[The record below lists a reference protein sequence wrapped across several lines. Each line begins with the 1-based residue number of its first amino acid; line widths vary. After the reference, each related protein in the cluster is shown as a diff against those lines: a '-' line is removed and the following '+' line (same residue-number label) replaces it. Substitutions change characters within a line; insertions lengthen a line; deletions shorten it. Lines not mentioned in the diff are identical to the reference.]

1 MMPEIALNILDIAEN
16 SVRAQASLV
25 EITVSVQPKE
35 DILTVMIKDDGCG
48 MTPEQ
53 VGKVQDP
60 FFTTRTTRKVG
71 LGVPF
76 FKQAAESTGGSTT
89 EEAAAESAGT
99 AEAAESASSALDS
112 LPAAVGEGTI
122 TATPEMYSA
131 IDLSEPYTVNMYM
144 IGDTPNDWDR
154 VLELANEYLEPF
166 NTSLNVTIMSWSDY
180 PTMYSLVL
188 AGGEQVDMIFTAPWC
203 YMYTEAAKGSFY
215 ELTDEFIAANM
226 PLTSKYQAAE
236 SWDETTISGK
246 TIAVPSNVAS
256 PMGKIVAIRQD
267 LADKY
272 GISELTSWDDYMNFC
287 LTIAEQETPE
297 SGIYAMPASGN
308 NSELWDVYRQQY
320 DTFAAV
326 SSGNVVMYYQY
337 DGEIPA
343 KEDIKL
349 VCELDYFRDFA
360 HDMKTLADAGAWSR
374 SALTN
379 TVTDDDAFGNLQGAS
394 IAWNTSVFTYM
405 EQAEKTEGVE
415 CAAYDITQDHLVGAE
430 AYSNND
436 MAITAGSQNPERAA
450 MVLDLMKF
458 DTYLNKLLLLGI
470 EGEHYSINE
479 QNEYTELENSTN
491 YAAFST
497 SVSWAIKN
505 GDLTEGGVPE
515 REKAIT
521 DAWEERVVMN
531 PTITFVFDDTNV
543 KSYMS
548 AVDSV
553 LADYIPMLQL
563 GLVDDVDATIDECVQ
578 KCYDAGLQNIYDEFN
593 TQYDAWVATRG

>member
-1 MMPEIALNILDIAEN
+1 MNMKKKRLLAIVMSLCLTAAALA
-16 SVRAQASLV
+16 
-25 EITVSVQPKE
+25 
-35 DILTVMIKDDGCG
+35 GCG
-48 MTPEQ
+48 
-53 VGKVQDP
+53 GS
-60 FFTTRTTRKVG
+60 G
-71 LGVPF
+71 
-76 FKQAAESTGGSTT
+76 GGSQ
-89 EEAAAESAGT
+89 ESAQENAAAET
-99 AEAAESASSALDS
+99 TAESAAGTEAAQSTAASLDS

-122 TATPEMYSA
+122 TATPEMYSS
-131 IDLSEPYTVNMYM
+131 IDLSEPYTVNMYL

-154 VLELANEYLEPF
+154 ILELTNEYLEPF

-180 PTMYSLVL
+180 QTMYSLVL
-188 AGGEQVDMIFTAPWC
+188 AGGEQVDLIFTAPWC

-215 ELTDEFIAANM
+215 ELTDEFIANNM
-226 PLTSKYQAAE
+226 PLTNKYQAAE

-272 GISELTSWDDYMNFC
+272 GISGLTTWEDYMNFC
-287 LTIAEQETPE
+287 QTIAEQETPE
-297 SGIYAMPASGN
+297 SGIYAMPASGG

-521 DAWEERVVMN
+521 NAWEERVVMN

-578 KCYDAGLQNIYDEFN
+578 KCYDAGLQNIYDEFY
-593 TQYDAWVATRG
+593 TQYDAWAATR

>member
-1 MMPEIALNILDIAEN
+1 MKKKRLLAIVMSLCLTAAALA
-16 SVRAQASLV
+16 
-25 EITVSVQPKE
+25 
-35 DILTVMIKDDGCG
+35 GCG
-48 MTPEQ
+48 
-53 VGKVQDP
+53 GS
-60 FFTTRTTRKVG
+60 G
-71 LGVPF
+71 
-76 FKQAAESTGGSTT
+76 GGSQ
-89 EEAAAESAGT
+89 ESAQENAAAET
-99 AEAAESASSALDS
+99 TAESAAGTEAAQSTAASLDS

-122 TATPEMYSA
+122 TATPEMYSS
-131 IDLSEPYTVNMYM
+131 IDLSEPYTVNMYL

-180 PTMYSLVL
+180 QTMYSLVL
-188 AGGEQVDMIFTAPWC
+188 AGGEQVDLIFTAPWC

-215 ELTDEFIAANM
+215 ELTDEFIANNM
-226 PLTSKYQAAE
+226 PLTNKYQAAE

-272 GISELTSWDDYMNFC
+272 GISELTTWEDYMNFC
-287 LTIAEQETPE
+287 QTIAEQETPQ

-405 EQAEKTEGVE
+405 EQAEKTEGVQ
-415 CAAYDITQDHLVGAE
+415 CTAYDITQDHLVGAE

>member
-1 MMPEIALNILDIAEN
+1 MKKKRLLAIVMSLCLTAAALA
-16 SVRAQASLV
+16 
-25 EITVSVQPKE
+25 
-35 DILTVMIKDDGCG
+35 GCG
-48 MTPEQ
+48 
-53 VGKVQDP
+53 GS
-60 FFTTRTTRKVG
+60 G
-71 LGVPF
+71 
-76 FKQAAESTGGSTT
+76 GGSQ
-89 EEAAAESAGT
+89 ESAQENAAAET
-99 AEAAESASSALDS
+99 TAESAAGTEAAQSTGASLDS

-122 TATPEMYSA
+122 TATPEMYSN
-131 IDLSEPYTVNMYM
+131 IDLSEPYTVNMYL

-154 VLELANEYLEPF
+154 ILELTNEYLEPF

-180 PTMYSLVL
+180 QTMYSLVL
-188 AGGEQVDMIFTAPWC
+188 AGGEQVDLIFTAPWC

-215 ELTDEFIAANM
+215 ELTDEFIANNM
-226 PLTSKYQAAE
+226 PLTNKYQAAE

-272 GISELTSWDDYMNFC
+272 GISELTTWEDYMNFC
-287 LTIAEQETPE
+287 QTIAEQETPQ

-405 EQAEKTEGVE
+405 EQAEKTEGVQ
-415 CAAYDITQDHLVGAE
+415 CTAYDITQDHLVGAE

>member
-1 MMPEIALNILDIAEN
+1 MSEAGRTSEQKKKKEERMNMKKKRLLAIVMSLCLTAAALA
-16 SVRAQASLV
+16 
-25 EITVSVQPKE
+25 
-35 DILTVMIKDDGCG
+35 GCG
-48 MTPEQ
+48 
-53 VGKVQDP
+53 GS
-60 FFTTRTTRKVG
+60 G
-71 LGVPF
+71 
-76 FKQAAESTGGSTT
+76 GGSQ
-89 EEAAAESAGT
+89 ESAQENAAAET
-99 AEAAESASSALDS
+99 TAESAAGTEAAQSTAASLDS

-122 TATPEMYSA
+122 TATPEMYSS
-131 IDLSEPYTVNMYM
+131 IDLSEPYTVNMYL

-154 VLELANEYLEPF
+154 ILELTNEYLEPF

-180 PTMYSLVL
+180 QTMYSLVL
-188 AGGEQVDMIFTAPWC
+188 AGGEQVDLIFTAPWC

-215 ELTDEFIAANM
+215 ELTDEFIANNM
-226 PLTSKYQAAE
+226 PLTNKYQAAE

-272 GISELTSWDDYMNFC
+272 GISGLTTWEDYMNFC
-287 LTIAEQETPE
+287 QTIAEQETPE
-297 SGIYAMPASGN
+297 SGIYAMPASGG

-521 DAWEERVVMN
+521 NAWEERVVMN

>member
-1 MMPEIALNILDIAEN
+1 MKKKRLLAIVMSLCLTAAALA
-16 SVRAQASLV
+16 
-25 EITVSVQPKE
+25 
-35 DILTVMIKDDGCG
+35 GCG
-48 MTPEQ
+48 
-53 VGKVQDP
+53 GS
-60 FFTTRTTRKVG
+60 G
-71 LGVPF
+71 
-76 FKQAAESTGGSTT
+76 GGSQ
-89 EEAAAESAGT
+89 ESAQENAAAET
-99 AEAAESASSALDS
+99 TAESAAGTEAAQSTAASLDS

-122 TATPEMYSA
+122 TATPEMYSS
-131 IDLSEPYTVNMYM
+131 IDLSEPYTVNMYL

-154 VLELANEYLEPF
+154 ILELTNEYLEPF

-180 PTMYSLVL
+180 QTMYSLVL
-188 AGGEQVDMIFTAPWC
+188 AGGEQVDLIFTAPWC

-215 ELTDEFIAANM
+215 ELTDEFIANNM
-226 PLTSKYQAAE
+226 PLTNKYQAAE

-272 GISELTSWDDYMNFC
+272 GISGLTTWEDYMNFC
-287 LTIAEQETPE
+287 QTIAEQETPE

>member
-1 MMPEIALNILDIAEN
+1 MNMKKKRLLAIVMSLCLTAAALA
-16 SVRAQASLV
+16 
-25 EITVSVQPKE
+25 
-35 DILTVMIKDDGCG
+35 GCG
-48 MTPEQ
+48 
-53 VGKVQDP
+53 GS
-60 FFTTRTTRKVG
+60 G
-71 LGVPF
+71 
-76 FKQAAESTGGSTT
+76 GGSQ
-89 EEAAAESAGT
+89 ESAQENAAAET
-99 AEAAESASSALDS
+99 TAESAAGTEAAQSTAASLDS

-122 TATPEMYSA
+122 TATPEMYSS
-131 IDLSEPYTVNMYM
+131 IDLSEPYTVNMYL

-154 VLELANEYLEPF
+154 ILELTNEYLEPF

-180 PTMYSLVL
+180 QTMYSLVL
-188 AGGEQVDMIFTAPWC
+188 AGGEQVDLIFTAPWC

-215 ELTDEFIAANM
+215 ELTDEFIANNM
-226 PLTSKYQAAE
+226 PLTNKYQAAE

-272 GISELTSWDDYMNFC
+272 GISGLTTWEDYMNFC
-287 LTIAEQETPE
+287 QTIAEQETPE
-297 SGIYAMPASGN
+297 SGIYAMPASGG

-470 EGEHYSINE
+470 EGEHDSIN
-479 QNEYTELENSTN
+479 
-491 YAAFST
+491 
-497 SVSWAIKN
+497 
-505 GDLTEGGVPE
+505 
-515 REKAIT
+515 
-521 DAWEERVVMN
+521 
-531 PTITFVFDDTNV
+531 
-543 KSYMS
+543 
-548 AVDSV
+548 
-553 LADYIPMLQL
+553 
-563 GLVDDVDATIDECVQ
+563 
-578 KCYDAGLQNIYDEFN
+578 
-593 TQYDAWVATRG
+593 

>member
-1 MMPEIALNILDIAEN
+1 MNMKKKRLLAIVMSLCLTAAALA
-16 SVRAQASLV
+16 
-25 EITVSVQPKE
+25 
-35 DILTVMIKDDGCG
+35 GCG
-48 MTPEQ
+48 
-53 VGKVQDP
+53 GS
-60 FFTTRTTRKVG
+60 G
-71 LGVPF
+71 
-76 FKQAAESTGGSTT
+76 GGSQ
-89 EEAAAESAGT
+89 ESAQENAAAET
-99 AEAAESASSALDS
+99 TAESAAGTEAAQSTAASLDS

-122 TATPEMYSA
+122 TATPEMYSN
-131 IDLSEPYTVNMYM
+131 IDLSEPYTVNMYL

-154 VLELANEYLEPF
+154 VLELTNEYLEPF

-180 PTMYSLVL
+180 QTMYSLVL
-188 AGGEQVDMIFTAPWC
+188 AGGEQVDLIFTAPWC

-215 ELTDEFIAANM
+215 ELTDEFIANNM
-226 PLTSKYQAAE
+226 PLTNKYQAAE

-272 GISELTSWDDYMNFC
+272 GISELTTWEDYMNFC
-287 LTIAEQETPE
+287 QTIAEQETPQ

-405 EQAEKTEGVE
+405 EQAEKTEGVQ
-415 CAAYDITQDHLVGAE
+415 CTAYDITQDHLVGAE

>member
-1 MMPEIALNILDIAEN
+1 MKKKRLLAIVMSLCLTAAALA
-16 SVRAQASLV
+16 
-25 EITVSVQPKE
+25 
-35 DILTVMIKDDGCG
+35 GCG
-48 MTPEQ
+48 
-53 VGKVQDP
+53 GS
-60 FFTTRTTRKVG
+60 G
-71 LGVPF
+71 
-76 FKQAAESTGGSTT
+76 GGSQ
-89 EEAAAESAGT
+89 ESAQENAAAET
-99 AEAAESASSALDS
+99 TAESAAGTEAAQSTAASLDS
-112 LPAAVGEGTI
+112 LPAPVGEGTI
-122 TATPEMYSA
+122 TATPEMYSS
-131 IDLSEPYTVNMYM
+131 IDLSEPYTVNMYL

-154 VLELANEYLEPF
+154 ILELTNEYLEPF

-180 PTMYSLVL
+180 QTMYSLVL
-188 AGGEQVDMIFTAPWC
+188 AGGEQVDLIFTAPWC

-215 ELTDEFIAANM
+215 ELTDEFIANNM
-226 PLTSKYQAAE
+226 PLTNKYQAAE

-272 GISELTSWDDYMNFC
+272 GISGLTTWEDYMNFC
-287 LTIAEQETPE
+287 QTIAEQETPE

>member
-1 MMPEIALNILDIAEN
+1 MKKKRLLAIVMSLCLTAAAL
-16 SVRAQASLV
+16 V
-25 EITVSVQPKE
+25 
-35 DILTVMIKDDGCG
+35 GCG
-48 MTPEQ
+48 
-53 VGKVQDP
+53 GS
-60 FFTTRTTRKVG
+60 G
-71 LGVPF
+71 
-76 FKQAAESTGGSTT
+76 GGSQESAQSSAGAETT
-89 EEAAAESAGT
+89 AESAAGT
-99 AEAAESASSALDS
+99 EAAESAAASLDS

-122 TATPEMYSA
+122 TATPEMYSS
-131 IDLSEPYTVNMYM
+131 IDLSEPYTVNMYL

-154 VLELANEYLEPF
+154 VLELTNEYLEPF

-180 PTMYSLVL
+180 QTMYSLVL
-188 AGGEQVDMIFTAPWC
+188 AGGEQVDLIFTAPWC

-215 ELTDEFIAANM
+215 ELTDEFIANNM
-226 PLTSKYQAAE
+226 PLTNKYQAAE

-272 GISELTSWDDYMNFC
+272 GISGLTTWEDYMNFC
-287 LTIAEQETPE
+287 QTIAEQETPE
-297 SGIYAMPASGN
+297 SGIYAMPASGG

-521 DAWEERVVMN
+521 NAWEERVVMN